1 MPSVGIRTEGI
12 LPLLAIVL
20 TMSFG
25 CGSGGSSLPTVGVRG
40 TVFLDSQPV
49 EGATVVFGPS
59 DAAGRTA
66 TGVTDSSG
74 QFQLTTMSP
83 GDGSLVGNY
92 KVTVHKLSTTG
103 GMSQEEYEKNYEAL
117 TTGKMQVPPV
127 VTKNALPEIYR
138 GTDTTPL
145 VAEVKDTGG
154 NQFSFE
160 LTKK

>member
-1 MPSVGIRTEGI
+1 MRLQTKGI
-12 LPLLAIVL
+12 LPLLAIVS
-20 TMSFG
+20 TMIFG

-40 TVFLDSQPV
+40 TVSLNSQPV

-59 DAAGRTA
+59 DVAGRTA
-66 TGVTDSSG
+66 TGITDSSG
-74 QFQLTTMSP
+74 RFYLTTMRP
-83 GDGSLVGNY
+83 GDGALVGNY

-127 VTKNALPEIYR
+127 VTENALPEIYR
-138 GTDTTPL
+138 SADTTPL
-145 VAEVKDTGG
+145 VVDVKDTGG